1 MKYIIYC
8 RKSTESEDR
17 QVLSIDSQEKE
28 LLSLASTNNWYI
40 SKIYKE
46 SKSAKEP
53 GRLIFEEMISFIEKS
68 KEEYCILVW
77 NLDRLARN
85 SVDGGKIIWLL
96 DKGVI
101 EEIRTPSKF
110 FRNNADDKFMMG
122 LLFGFA
128 KKYVDDLSVN
138 VKRGNKAKLEKGGW
152 PGSAPLGYINDKEL
166 KTLVIDQER
175 AYCVK
180 RCFELYSTGKYTIGE
195 LTKVMASEG
204 MRSRNGCEISK
215 SNIHKLLRNTFYYG
229 LMFKGGNYY
238 QGNHD
243 PLISKELFDL
253 VQTVSNKKVRIKK
266 EKHFFHLR
274 GLFTCAKC
282 GCMLTATKKKGHDY
296 YYCTN
301 GKGSCSEHEHYLRS
315 ESLDDFIVFLLDK
328 IAVDEDWIEIV
339 YEASK
344 QKLKNNRSEIYQS
357 KETFL
362 KQLES
367 IQKKQSMLLDSFVS
381 MTTPKEI
388 YASKMKDLRDEEIS
402 IKEQLS
408 KIESKEDKD
417 QVILDKIRDLFLD
430 ASKLKEAYLN
440 GDPEKRNTIANKL
453 LWNLLVDSQKVLSY
467 QAKEPFNILLNGPK
481 MDSASCLQ
489 GRKDSNP
496 QVFFWR
502 EAVCR

>member
-1 MKYIIYC
+1 MKYIVYC

-28 LLSLASTNNWYI
+28 LLSLATANNWYI
-40 SKIYKE
+40 SKTYKE
-46 SKSAKEP
+46 SKTAKEP
-53 GRLIFEEMISFIEKS
+53 GRSIFEEMLSFIEKS

-85 SVDGGKIIWLL
+85 SVDGGKIIYLI
-96 DKGVI
+96 DRGII

-110 FRNNADDKFMMG
+110 FRNNSDDKFMMS

-152 PGSAPLGYINDKEL
+152 PGPAPLGYINDKEL

-175 AYCVK
+175 AYFVK
-180 RCFELYSTGKYTIGE
+180 RCFELYSTNRYTIGE
-195 LTKVMASEG
+195 LKKILASEG
-204 MRSRNGCEISK
+204 LRSRNGQEICK
-215 SNIHKLLRNTFYYG
+215 SNIHKLLKNTFYYG
-229 LMFKGGNYY
+229 LMCKGGNYY

-243 PLISKELFDL
+243 PIISKELFDSAQ
-253 VQTVSNKKVRIKK
+253 VVMKKKIHVKQ

-301 GKGSCSEHEHYLRS
+301 GKGGCSEHEHYLRS
-315 ESLDDFIVFLLDK
+315 ENLDEFIVSLLDQ
-328 IAVDEDWIEIV
+328 ISVDEEWIEIV

-344 QKLKNNRSEIYQS
+344 QKLSQNRSQMGQN

-367 IQKKQSMLLDSFVS
+367 VQKKQSILLDSFVS

-388 YASKMKDLRDEEIS
+388 YASKMRDLRDEEMAIND
-402 IKEQLS
+402 QLS
-408 KIESKEDKD
+408 KLDSKEDRD
-417 QVILDKIRDLFLD
+417 EALLDKIKGIFLE
-430 ASKLKEAYLN
+430 ASKIKEEYLN
-440 GDPEKRNTIANKL
+440 GSSEKRNSVANQL
-453 LWNLLVDSQKVLSY
+453 LWNLSIENQKVLSY
-467 QAKEPFNILLNGPK
+467 QAKEPFSILLKGSK
-481 MDSASCLQ
+481 IDSVSCLQ
-489 GRKDSNP
+489 GR
-496 QVFFWR
+496 
-502 EAVCR
+502 